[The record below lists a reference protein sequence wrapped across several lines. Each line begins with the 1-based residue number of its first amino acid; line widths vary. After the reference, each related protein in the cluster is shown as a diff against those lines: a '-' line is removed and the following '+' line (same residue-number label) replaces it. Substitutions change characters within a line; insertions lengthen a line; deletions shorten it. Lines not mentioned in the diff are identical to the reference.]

1 MHIGSRCSPQ
11 EIANALEDH
20 SLHVYRRVRDRF
32 GPGLAERRQWRFR
45 RGQHS
50 RCRGLSGTG
59 QLLPPAVPEPRPFAS
74 LNRLVFDGD
83 GNCEVTILANIGG
96 TLIGPLVAE
105 NCTYTVD
112 SDGFGRA
119 VAELPVAP

>member
-1 MHIGSRCSPQ
+1 MRWKIILCTC
-11 EIANALEDH
+11 IAA
-20 SLHVYRRVRDRF
+20 SVI
-32 GPGLAERRQWRFR
+32 GLALASQSAASGGFDERSI
-45 RGQHS
+45 RGVW
-50 RCRGLSGTG
+50 GLSGSG

-74 LNRLVFDGD
+74 LNRLVFDGE

-96 TLIGPLVAE
+96 TLVGPLVAE

-119 VAELPVAP
+119 VAEFGGAL